1 MKFKKIFLLL
11 ILILMLIR
19 QINCEKYT
27 KLKVNDVPSI
37 KKSDLPLEFSDKA
50 FKVIDEFILKE
61 YGNLLKNYINNK
73 NINKLQL
80 IRREYSNDHENC

>member
-61 YGNLLKNYINNK
+61 YGNLLKI
-73 NINKLQL
+73 I
-80 IRREYSNDHENC
+80 